1 MTMRMICTAMMTRM
15 KMSKPRAWRRAI
27 LPTSLTLNRLAAAG
41 LAVTL
46 GIAPAWVAVR
56 GTVAIA
62 QQRGPIQRIVEGKV
76 ETKGGG
82 GVKGAIVY
90 LKDTRTLAIKS
101 FISDDGGTFRFGQLS
116 SNTDYEVWA
125 ESDGKRSKTKSISSF
140 DNKNNFNFT
149 LVIGD

>member
-1 MTMRMICTAMMTRM
+1 MTMKMICTAMMTRT
-15 KMSKPRAWRRAI
+15 KMSKPRASRWGMFH
-27 LPTSLTLNRLAAAG
+27 PSLKLNRLAAAG

-46 GIAPAWVAVR
+46 GLAPAWVAVR
-56 GTVAIA
+56 GTVALA
-62 QQRGPIQRIVEGKV
+62 QQHGPIQRIVEGKV
-76 ETKGGG
+76 ETKGGE

-149 LVIGD
+149 LVIGG

>member
-1 MTMRMICTAMMTRM
+1 MTMKRICTAMMTRT
-15 KMSKPRAWRRAI
+15 KMSKPSAWRRAI
-27 LPTSLTLNRLAAAG
+27 LPRSLKLNRLAAAG
-41 LAVTL
+41 LAVAL
-46 GIAPAWVAVR
+46 GILPAWVALR

-76 ETKGGG
+76 ESKGGE

-101 FISDDGGTFRFGQLS
+101 FISDDGGTYRFGQLS

-125 ESDGKRSKTKSISSF
+125 EANGKRSKTKSISSF
-140 DNKNNFNFT
+140 DNKNSFNFT

>member
-1 MTMRMICTAMMTRM
+1 MTMKMICTAMMTRT
-15 KMSKPRAWRRAI
+15 KMSKPSAWRRAI
-27 LPTSLTLNRLAAAG
+27 LPRSLKRNRLAAAG
-41 LAVTL
+41 LAVAL
-46 GIAPAWVAVR
+46 GILPAWVALR

-76 ETKGGG
+76 ETKSGGG
-82 GVKGAIVY
+82 IKGAIVY

-101 FISDDGGTFRFGQLS
+101 FIADDGGTYRFGQLS

-140 DNKNNFNFT
+140 DNKNSFNFT

>member
-1 MTMRMICTAMMTRM
+1 MTMKMICMAMMTRT
-15 KMSKPRAWRRAI
+15 KMSKPGPWRRAM
-27 LPTSLTLNRLAAAG
+27 LHPSLKLKRLAAAG

-46 GIAPAWVAVR
+46 GMVPAWVAVR
-56 GTVAIA
+56 GTVALA
-62 QQRGPIQRIVEGKV
+62 QQHGPIQRIVEGKV
-76 ETKGGG
+76 ETKSGGG
-82 GVKGAIVY
+82 IKGAIVY

-101 FISDDGGTFRFGQLS
+101 FIADDGGTYRFGQLS